1 MLTLQRCSEINNP
14 SILLCT
20 PTAFILRTA
29 AATFSKHM
37 LHGRWKSLDGFAN
50 QHICTSGQFALVTG
64 HNSPAIDGLRK
75 LRTFPQPGRFIKEK
89 KIDTISS
96 STK

>member
-20 PTAFILRTA
+20 PTAFILRTV

-37 LHGRWKSLDGFAN
+37 LHGRWKNLDGFAN
-50 QHICTSGQFALVTG
+50 RHICTGGQFALITG
-64 HNSPAIDGLRK
+64 HISPAIDGLRK
-75 LRTFPQPGRFIKEK
+75 LRTFP
-89 KIDTISS
+89 
-96 STK
+96 